1 MHSHALLRSVLAD
14 ARRRQLLAA
23 TAGAFVSALLPRAAR
38 AAAWPSRPITLVS
51 AQAPGASTDGTAR
64 AYADYFTQQ
73 LGVPVVVENRP
84 GGVGTIASSA
94 VARSAPDGYVFLV
107 TLHSQLAQSTVLLK
121 HPPIDPSKDLVPIA
135 SISTGVG
142 PMVVTKNLPVNNLK
156 ELIELARKR
165 PVTVGNFGV
174 GSGWQLQM
182 TQLAQ
187 DTGAQFV
194 IVNYKGTGP
203 MLGDLLGGHIEVG
216 AGSMAGLSGA
226 IQNGGIRPIM
236 VISGQASNMLPGL
249 PSWKDAGFV
258 GPAFQDLVECNMLLG
273 PTGTPAEVV
282 ARLAQLATESV
293 TQGARMKA
301 FRKQLGGEDAPLTGE
316 ALRNFIERSWPTYQA
331 MTRKIG
337 ITAE

>member
-38 AAAWPSRPITLVS
+38 AATWPSRSITLIS

-64 AYADYFTQQ
+64 AFAEYFTQQ
-73 LGVPVVVENRP
+73 LGVPVLVENRP

-142 PMVVTKNLPVNNLK
+142 TMVVTKNLPVNNLK

-165 PVTVGNFGV
+165 PVTV
-174 GSGWQLQM
+174 
-182 TQLAQ
+182 
-187 DTGAQFV
+187 
-194 IVNYKGTGP
+194 
-203 MLGDLLGGHIEVG
+203 
-216 AGSMAGLSGA
+216 
-226 IQNGGIRPIM
+226 
-236 VISGQASNMLPGL
+236 
-249 PSWKDAGFV
+249 
-258 GPAFQDLVECNMLLG
+258 
-273 PTGTPAEVV
+273 
-282 ARLAQLATESV
+282 
-293 TQGARMKA
+293 
-301 FRKQLGGEDAPLTGE
+301 
-316 ALRNFIERSWPTYQA
+316 
-331 MTRKIG
+331 
-337 ITAE
+337 

>member
-1 MHSHALLRSVLAD
+1 MPTMTRLNPDPPD
-14 ARRRQLLAA
+14 ARRRRLLAA
-23 TAGAFVSALLPRAAR
+23 ASGAVASTLLPGAAR
-38 AAAWPSRPITLVS
+38 AQTWPSKPIILIS

-64 AYADYFTQQ
+64 AYADYFAQG
-73 LGVPVVVENRP
+73 LGVPVVVDNRP
-84 GGVGTIASSA
+84 GGVGTIAAAA
-94 VARSAPDGYVFLV
+94 VARSAPDGYMFLV

-121 HPPIDPSKDLVPIA
+121 KPPIDPSKDLVPIA
-135 SISTGVG
+135 SIGTGVG
-142 PMVVTKNLPVNNLK
+142 PMVVKRDLPVNNLK

-165 PVTVGNFGV
+165 PVTVGNFGI

-216 AGSMAGLSGA
+216 AGSMAGLGGA
-226 IQNGGIRPIM
+226 IQSGGIRPIM
-236 VISGQASNMLPGL
+236 VITGQASKMLPGL
-249 PSWKDAGFV
+249 PTWKEAGII
-258 GPAFQDLVECNMLLG
+258 GPAFQDLIECNMLLG
-273 PTGTPAEVV
+273 PVGTPPAIV

-293 TQGARMKA
+293 TQGARMKV
-301 FRKQLGGEDAPLTGE
+301 FREQLGGEDAPLTGE
-316 ALRNFIERSWPTYQA
+316 ALRSFIERSWPTYQT